1 VVVEYNPLKYEGF
14 LSRFWGLLETLSVA
28 GISNLRV
35 DVDTVGLVVGPHAVR
50 RRRICGTRNAELNR
64 MIIVTVEGL
73 LQVPDDRICGN
84 LERFGPKRRVNEL
97 RDGGSPML
105 GRGRYGSYH
114 WRQRSK
120 GLRHHGWS
128 HGRAGVGRDV

>member
-1 VVVEYNPLKYEGF
+1 VEVVVEYDPLQYEGF
-14 LSRFWGLLETLSVA
+14 LSYTSEELDNERKMRQRIKIIKSVINKNEMSKLLMSWKTEHTRFWGLLETLSVA

-84 LERFGPKRRVNEL
+84 LE
-97 RDGGSPML
+97 
-105 GRGRYGSYH
+105 
-114 WRQRSK
+114 
-120 GLRHHGWS
+120 
-128 HGRAGVGRDV
+128 